1 MEREKQYG
9 MIIKDI
15 MEITWMIK
23 NMEKV
28 FLNGE
33 MVKDMK
39 VNGKMENNMYII
51 FFY

>member
-1 MEREKQYG
+1 

-28 FLNGE
+28 FLYGE